1 MLDQNAVSLVQAE
14 VKSTVHIHLEARSQQ
29 IVHTT
34 EAAQHR
40 SHAQQ
45 QLSSSML
52 QHRALRETETT
63 DKVPISF
70 AQLGLYFIPED
81 SLKQKIKAALGLRLG
96 LFRKRVFLIIICWL
110 N

>member
-1 MLDQNAVSLVQAE
+1 MLDQNAVSFVQTE

-40 SHAQQ
+40 SQAQQ
-45 QLSSSML
+45 QHLP
-52 QHRALRETETT
+52 LRETETT
-63 DKVPISF
+63 NGVPISF
-70 AQLGLYFIPED
+70 AHLGLYFIPED

-96 LFRKRVFLIIICWL
+96 LYKKRVFLIIICRL

>member
-52 QHRALRETETT
+52 QHLPLRETETT
-63 DKVPISF
+63 DKVPISS
-70 AQLGLYFIPED
+70 AQLGLYFIRED
-81 SLKQKIKAALGLRLG
+81 NLKQKIKAALGLS
-96 LFRKRVFLIIICWL
+96 RKRVFLIIICWL